1 MFIFLGLIIVPCLII
16 LVIYLL
22 IKDYKE
28 DKKLKDN
35 DFLD

>member
-1 MFIFLGLIIVPCLII
+1 MFIFLGLIIVPCLIR

-22 IKDYKE
+22 VKDYKE